1 MGSFQQVR
9 QYIEDRLS
17 SNWTATDIA
26 FDNVDYTPDAATAF
40 VNLIIEDSDSRQIT
54 YNANENAT
62 HRYKGW
68 VMVFVNVPLKTG
80 TNTAR
85 GYADSIAD
93 IFRNAQF
100 SPLDIVCTSTQI
112 VRIGEID
119 GMYQYNVITP
129 FWVDITLDNAS

>member
-26 FDNVDYTPDAATAF
+26 FDNVDYTPNAATAF
-40 VNLIIEDSDSRQIT
+40 VNLIIEDSNSRQIT

-62 HRYKGW
+62 HRYEGW

-112 VRIGEID
+112 VESVRLMGCINI
-119 GMYQYNVITP
+119 M
-129 FWVDITLDNAS
+129 

>member
-17 SNWTATDIA
+17 SNWSATDVA
-26 FDNVDYTPDAATAF
+26 FDNIDYTPNASTAF
-40 VNLIIEDSDSRQIT
+40 INLIIEDSDSRQIT

-62 HRYKGW
+62 HRYEGW

-129 FWVDITLDNAS
+129 FWVDITSDNAS